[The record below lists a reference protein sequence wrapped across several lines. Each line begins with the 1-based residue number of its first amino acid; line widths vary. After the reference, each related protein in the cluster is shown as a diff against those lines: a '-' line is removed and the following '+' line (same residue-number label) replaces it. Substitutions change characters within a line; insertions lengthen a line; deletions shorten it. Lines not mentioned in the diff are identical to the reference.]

1 MRKCKTG
8 SFVRSGIRVTEKQ
21 LTFNTVS
28 MNEEVI
34 KIILRIQNIVFQ
46 IIMNLLVGI

>member
-1 MRKCKTG
+1 MRKCKIG
-8 SFVRSGIRVTEKQ
+8 SFVRSGIRATEKQ

-28 MNEEVI
+28 MNQEVI

-46 IIMNLLVGI
+46 IIMVLLVSV